1 MSGGHRVYC
10 DVLVHMCH
18 FISGSA
24 LNREFDKRNMGHL
37 ELACLGQNANVRNLV
52 ASHITEQ
59 MDVPGVKERL
69 IKEMTALYGGN
80 LFFGE
85 DLMEI
90 PVHGPSARKLD

>member
-1 MSGGHRVYC
+1 MQELARDC

-18 FISGSA
+18 FISGTA
-24 LNREFDKRNMGHL
+24 LNPEFAKRNMGHL
-37 ELACLGQNANVRNLV
+37 ELARLGREANVRNLV

-69 IKEMTALYGGN
+69 IREMSEIYSGN

-90 PVHGPSARKLD
+90 PVRAPAPARLD

>member
-1 MSGGHRVYC
+1 M
-10 DVLVHMCH
+10 LQE
-18 FISGSA
+18 
-24 LNREFDKRNMGHL
+24 LL
-37 ELACLGQNANVRNLV
+37 ELARLGQDAGVRNLV

-69 IKEMTALYGGN
+69 IREMSAIYSGN

-90 PVHGPSARKLD
+90 PVRPPAARKLD